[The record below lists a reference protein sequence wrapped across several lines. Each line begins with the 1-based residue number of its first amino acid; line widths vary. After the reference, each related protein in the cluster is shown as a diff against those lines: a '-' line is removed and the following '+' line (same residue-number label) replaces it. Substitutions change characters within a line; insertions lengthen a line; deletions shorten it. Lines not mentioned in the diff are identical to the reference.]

1 MRTFRIIGAL
11 AMTAVVMVG
20 CVDITNPV
28 EEFGEF
34 APAWVGFE
42 APRAANGSHGT
53 MTPVVY
59 GALTTRPEEDV
70 QINITLGG
78 TAVYGDDYMI
88 VDANGSALS
97 GITAAGGTLLVDGDP
112 AREGPQDTLWVAVAG
127 DATVGSTV
135 IIQMSE
141 AQTVGGDPITVGY
154 LGDFAEFVLTV
165 IPGPAD
171 ITEGTYSGTVSG
183 DFGAGA
189 IPPVTITESPVT
201 IGGTTYRYQI
211 SDFSYGLFGVA
222 IPWAFNVYSDG
233 SVEFSPSA
241 VGFNV
246 TADVTGSYDLAAN
259 VLTMDVTLTCCGA
272 AGASWTTVYTLQ

>member
-20 CVDITNPV
+20 CEDITNPV

-53 MTPVVY
+53 ATPVIY

-70 QINITLGG
+70 QIDITFGG
-78 TAVYGDDYMI
+78 TAVFGEDYMI
-88 VDANGSALS
+88 VDASGSPIS
-97 GITAAGGTLLVDGDP
+97 GITAAGGTLLIEADP
-112 AREGPQDTLWVAVAG
+112 AREGPQDTLWIAVPT

-135 IIQMSE
+135 IIEMSE
-141 AQTVGGDPITVGY
+141 ARTVDGDPIAVGY
-154 LGDFAEFVLTV
+154 LGQWTEFELTV

-171 ITEGTYSGTVSG
+171 ITEGTYSGEVSG
-183 DFGAGA
+183 DFGAGP

-201 IGGTTYRYQI
+201 IGGTQYRYQI

-246 TADVTGSYDLAAN
+246 TADVTGSYDLADDE
-259 VLTMDVTLTCCGA
+259 LTMDVTLTCCGA
-272 AGASWTTVYTLQ
+272 AGASWTALYTAQ